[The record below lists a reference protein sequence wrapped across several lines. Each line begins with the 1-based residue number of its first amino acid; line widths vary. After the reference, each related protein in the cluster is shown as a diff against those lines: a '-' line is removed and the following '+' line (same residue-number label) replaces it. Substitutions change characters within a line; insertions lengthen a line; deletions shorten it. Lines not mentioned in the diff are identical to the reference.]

1 MTSFSEPVNSP
12 RDDFKKE
19 TGELN
24 ICENLVFENGF
35 RQYFNLNQ
43 GGI

>member
-1 MTSFSEPVNSP
+1 MTSSFSEPVNSP

-35 RQYFNLNQ
+35 RQYCLTSV
-43 GGI
+43 